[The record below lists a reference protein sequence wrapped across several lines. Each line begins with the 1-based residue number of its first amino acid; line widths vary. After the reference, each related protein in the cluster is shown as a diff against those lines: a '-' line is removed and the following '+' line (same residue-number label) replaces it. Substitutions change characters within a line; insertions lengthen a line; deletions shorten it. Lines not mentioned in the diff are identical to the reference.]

1 MKIGRRTDRMSRP
14 RKYTEEEKKAR
25 KYKKDVEYNKANT
38 IRLPINLN
46 TNTDKDIIDFLTTI
60 PNKQGYIK
68 DLIRLDMDSR
78 KTQSSVAIGLES
90 YVSPEA
96 EDNPPSPIIEQDNYV
111 NHMIDFLAFNAT
123 NATDP
128 EEMIDMLNATR

>member
-1 MKIGRRTDRMSRP
+1 MKTGRRTDRMSRP
-14 RKYTEEEKKAR
+14 KIYTDEERRSKKSKR
-25 KYKKDVEYNKANT
+25 NTDYNKNNT